1 MGAMGKIIEEMD
13 SNQRQWG
20 SGYISGMLSIFLAG
34 VGLATVL
41 CFMYPQFLTVS
52 EARGHYNVPLIRLA
66 VHFDLIVAFVL
77 GCISVTL
84 RSSKVLGFISM
95 SLVLGAT
102 LLGGSQASAQLET
115 ESDIYFGL
123 DFFVL
128 NLIFLAVIFV
138 PLERLFKKNEQYI
151 FREEWRED
159 LFYFFV
165 GTILVQILT
174 FLSLA
179 PAFAILKATPW
190 AGEFRQAV
198 ASQPGWLQFIEIMF
212 LTDVFQYWF
221 HRAFHEV
228 PWLWRFH
235 AIHHSARRMD
245 WIAGSRMHIVET
257 VLLRAFTTIPMY
269 AMGFAESPLYA
280 YIFFVFLMSKFVHS
294 NIRFHFGILQY
305 IIATPRFHHWHH
317 GIEEE
322 AINVNYAV
330 HFPII
335 DRIFGTYHLPDERW
349 PSGYGVCDDS
359 VPSGFFKQF
368 LYPFSR
374 SQPKSDSGSTSDS
387 IDH

>member
-1 MGAMGKIIEEMD
+1 MEKIIEEMD
-13 SNQRQWG
+13 SKQRQWG

-34 VGLATVL
+34 IGLATVL
-41 CFMYPQFLTVS
+41 CLMYPQFLTVS
-52 EARGHYNVPLIRLA
+52 QARAHYNVPLIRLA
-66 VHFDLIVAFVL
+66 VQFDLVLAFVL
-77 GCISVTL
+77 GCISLTL
-84 RSSKVLGFISM
+84 RSSKILGFLSTTM
-95 SLVLGAT
+95 VLGAT
-102 LLGGSQASAQLET
+102 LLGGSQASKQLAT
-115 ESDIYFGL
+115 ASDIYFGL

-138 PLERLFKKNEQYI
+138 PLERLFKKNDQYI

-190 AGEFRQAV
+190 AGEFRKAV
-198 ASQPGWLQFIEIMF
+198 ASQPSWLQFIEIMF
-212 LTDVFQYWF
+212 LTDLFQYWF

-235 AIHHSARRMD
+235 AIHHSAKRMD
-245 WIAGSRMHIVET
+245 WLAGSRMHFMET

-269 AMGFAESPLYA
+269 AMGFAESPLYL

-294 NIRFHFGILQY
+294 NIRFHFGWLQY
-305 IIATPRFHHWHH
+305 VIATPRFHHWHH
-317 GIEEE
+317 GVEKE

-335 DRIFGTYHLPDERW
+335 DRIFGTYHLPHNRW
-349 PSGYGVCDDS
+349 PIGYGVCDES
-359 VPSGFFKQF
+359 VPSGFIKQF
-368 LYPFSR
+368 LYPFYRKKNR
-374 SQPKSDSGSTSDS
+374 SLMAEQPSSPEIAKE
-387 IDH
+387 